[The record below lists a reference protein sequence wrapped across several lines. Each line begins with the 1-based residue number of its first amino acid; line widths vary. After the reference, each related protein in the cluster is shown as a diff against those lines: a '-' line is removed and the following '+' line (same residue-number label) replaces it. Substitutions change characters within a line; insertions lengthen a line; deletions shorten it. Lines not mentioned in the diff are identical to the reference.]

1 MHLRKMV
8 NYVAK
13 VKDGQITKLT
23 YKYLKK
29 NFNCLFIK
37 PKSQKVG

>member
-23 YKYLKK
+23 YKYLTFF
-29 NFNCLFIK
+29 FNCLFIK